1 MVRNE
6 KMSNVNED
14 RVVYYPEDDEDFA
27 DQITNNNSPLDI
39 QIMDITSSGQ
49 LSKKNEIQKSST
61 TSSQLTFNTFDVP
74 STVFNE
80 NSTYTPNSVQE
91 DDLSIIEPTVPQ
103 EILSCLSNPK
113 ELSNDCISIMCPL
126 VPNNTCPLVPS
137 LSKRRHPESLVECI
151 NITDSNSSPDCL
163 DDSIS
168 IIYENI
174 KPQPEVLFVNEIIID
189 SSAENASTEEQSNT
203 TTNEEYD
210 PVIMGAYARGTY
222 PIVDGN
228 NIQNISEPCEKLMP
242 SSRQN
247 SLNVS
252 CSYLSEASRNEPSTS
267 KEDKTSSI
275 ACGICF
281 DTCDEILSS
290 SKTLMSTVCGHIFC
304 DSCLKICF
312 RTKKACP
319 RCRRKLTVKQ
329 VHPIFL

>member
-1 MVRNE
+1 
-6 KMSNVNED
+6 MSNVKED

-27 DQITNNNSPLDI
+27 GEITINNSPLDI

-91 DDLSIIEPTVPQ
+91 DDVSIIEPTISQ

-113 ELSNDCISIMCPL
+113 ELSNDCISIMCPP
-126 VPNNTCPLVPS
+126 VPNNNPS
-137 LSKRRHPESLVECI
+137 LSKRTHPESLVECI
-151 NITDSNSSPDCL
+151 NITDSNSSPDGL

-189 SSAENASTEEQSNT
+189 SSAENASTDEQPNT
-203 TTNEEYD
+203 TANEEFD
-210 PVIMGAYARGTY
+210 PVIMGTYARGTY

-228 NIQNISEPCEKLMP
+228 NIQNISEPCEKIDVSLPFVRLVFKLEGPVLVKILEMFP
-242 SSRQN
+242 AAIYQKQVVTNQVQVRRITAEKSS
-247 SLNVS
+247 V
-252 CSYLSEASRNEPSTS
+252 
-267 KEDKTSSI
+267 

-290 SKTLMSTVCGHIFC
+290 NKILMSTVCGHIFC
-304 DSCLKICF
+304 DSCLQNMF
-312 RTKKACP
+312 SDKKS
-319 RCRRKLTVKQ
+319 LS
-329 VHPIFL
+329 